1 VLCVCVQGRAACDDI
16 KDCAATTQPP
26 ITLTNHK
33 HPYNSISNS
42 KFTLNGRDYTLLANE
57 GKNSVHGG
65 TARLSTP
72 KWAAAARAADGRSA
86 AFTATQADGD
96 GGCGMPA
103 GLCWL
108 FGSFRAALSSS
119 LLALRCVGNPLC
131 WLNICPTPVSAL

>member
-1 VLCVCVQGRAACDDI
+1 MEQAACCVRTFEEEQRVMI
-16 KDCAATTQPP
+16 SKTAATTQPP

-65 TARLSTP
+65 TARLSKA

-86 AFTATQADGD
+86 AFTASQADGD
-96 GGCGMPA
+96 GGCGDARPGFVGFL
-103 GLCWL
+103 GLLGLPFPRVCWPCVV
-108 FGSFRAALSSS
+108 
-119 LLALRCVGNPLC
+119 LATRCVG
-131 WLNICPTPVSAL
+131 